1 VSPRAKPTAVYL
13 EVGKKRVF
21 ASALQFPGW
30 TRAGKNEEAALA
42 ALAAYAP
49 RYAAVAAA
57 AGIPFDPRPAF
68 AVEDRVPGGATTDF
82 GAPEFPAPSDSRPLS
97 KADAERMATLVEAS
111 WSVLDSVTVSAPAA
125 LRKGPRGGGRD
136 RDKMYDHV
144 LGAEVMYVRKL
155 GVRSPEIEVGQKKA
169 IARHRAA
176 VAAALRGATGP
187 PDPDEKRWLPR
198 YTARRIAWH
207 VLDHAWEMEDRSTPG

>member
-1 VSPRAKPTAVYL
+1 VSPAAKPTAVYL
-13 EVGKKRVF
+13 EVGRKRVF
-21 ASALQFPGW
+21 ASALEFPGW
-30 TRAGKNEEAALA
+30 TRSGKNEEAALE
-42 ALAAYAP
+42 ALAAYGP

-57 AGIPFDPRPAF
+57 AGIHFDSKPKF
-68 AVEDRVPGGATTDF
+68 KVEDRVPGGATTEF

-97 KADAERMATLVEAS
+97 KADADRMATLVEAS
-111 WSVLDSVTVSAPAA
+111 WKVLDSTTERAPAE

-136 RDKMYDHV
+136 RDKMYNHV

-155 GVRSPEIEVGQKKA
+155 GVRSAEMDIGNRKA
-169 IARHRAA
+169 IAAHREAVASALRAA
-176 VAAALRGATGP
+176 TGK
-187 PDPDEKRWLPR
+187 PDPAEKRWLPR